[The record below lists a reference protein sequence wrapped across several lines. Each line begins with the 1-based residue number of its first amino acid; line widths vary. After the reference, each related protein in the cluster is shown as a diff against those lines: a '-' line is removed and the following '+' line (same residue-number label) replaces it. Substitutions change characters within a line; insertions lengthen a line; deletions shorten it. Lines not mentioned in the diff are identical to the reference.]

1 MTRSAPAP
9 ALAPRPVPQEL
20 PVTDPTAAPTPA
32 VDDATS
38 RVPPL
43 PRPWSDEDAAAI
55 GRWGHPAAIYPPL
68 LLTRVLQRH
77 PKLADRV
84 RHLGEGLY
92 VDGRLD
98 GRTRTLAIL
107 RTCARIGSAYEWG
120 GQAAFW
126 GPLTGLSP
134 EEADDLT
141 RPELAEGSW
150 TPSDRAVVAAVDEL
164 EEHGSLGDAAWAAL
178 REHLADEQVIEL
190 VVVHGWYRLIATM
203 CNALDLGIEDWM
215 RPWPT

>member
-1 MTRSAPAP
+1 M
-9 ALAPRPVPQEL
+9 
-20 PVTDPTAAPTPA
+20 TDPKAA

-38 RVPPL
+38 RVAPL
-43 PRPWSDEDAAAI
+43 PRPWSDADAAGI
-55 GRWGHPAAIYPPL
+55 GRWGHPAATYPPL

-77 PKLADRV
+77 PDLADRV

-98 GRTRTLAIL
+98 GRGRTIAIL

-126 GPLTGLSP
+126 GPRTGVTSD
-134 EEADDLT
+134 EADALT
-141 RPELAEGSW
+141 TTAADAPSW
-150 TPSDRAVVAAVDEL
+150 TERDRSIIVAVDDL
-164 EEHGSLGDAAWAAL
+164 EDRGTLGDERWADL
-178 REHLADEQVIEL
+178 RRFLTDEQIIEL
-190 VVVHGWYRLIATM
+190 VIVHGWYRLIATM

-215 RPWPT
+215 RAWPQPG